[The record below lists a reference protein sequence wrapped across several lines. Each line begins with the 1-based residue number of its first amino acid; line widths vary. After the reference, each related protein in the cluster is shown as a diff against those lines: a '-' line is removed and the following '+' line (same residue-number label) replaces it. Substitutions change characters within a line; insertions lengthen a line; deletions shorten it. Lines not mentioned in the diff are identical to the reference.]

1 MCSSSHMLSGLT
13 LGKTDWVDIVCW
25 GFGFYECVFLYA
37 NKMLGFQALN
47 NNALHDLSGT
57 QRRWAAVSLGMGPL
71 CGSLQGQA
79 VNSLK
84 WPAELGAFVLLWI
97 VDNLWNN
104 TVLPL
109 YPSITSQ
116 CQGLRLDLHCG
127 QGGTPDGKLD
137 RVCFM
142 WKATEDRLEGF
153 MKLSLRPLSSP
164 GQGDGISQD
173 L

>member
-1 MCSSSHMLSGLT
+1 MHTEEYCGIFREAGLLGSLQLLMCSSSHMLRGLT

-84 WPAELGAFVLLWI
+84 
-97 VDNLWNN
+97 
-104 TVLPL
+104 
-109 YPSITSQ
+109 
-116 CQGLRLDLHCG
+116 
-127 QGGTPDGKLD
+127 
-137 RVCFM
+137 
-142 WKATEDRLEGF
+142 
-153 MKLSLRPLSSP
+153 
-164 GQGDGISQD
+164 
-173 L
+173 